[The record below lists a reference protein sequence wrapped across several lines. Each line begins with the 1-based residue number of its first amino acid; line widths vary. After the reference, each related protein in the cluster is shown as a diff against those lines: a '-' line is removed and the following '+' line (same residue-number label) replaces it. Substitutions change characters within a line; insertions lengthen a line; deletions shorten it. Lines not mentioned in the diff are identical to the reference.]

1 MKILSKSDLDSCYCY
16 LYFAKYLLLQCKQ
29 KMKGK
34 YGTSGIVLDLNSALR
49 DINVALSYY
58 TKYKYW
64 SKYKY
69 PPNTPKSRRLG
80 WYPDGGGDAEK

>member
-1 MKILSKSDLDSCYCY
+1 MKILSKSDFDSCNCY
-16 LYFAKYLLLQCKQ
+16 LYFAKDLLLQCKQ

-34 YGTSGIVLDLNSALR
+34 YGTSCVVR
-49 DINVALSYY
+49 DIDSAVRDIDVALSFASRH
-58 TKYKYW
+58 KFW
-64 SKYKY
+64 NRYKY